1 MTKQTA
7 SSSPENPDDL
17 LRRARALGLWGLVE
31 NWDEVCSKDWLAQV
45 IAYEDEVRGRRSLE
59 RRIHNAKLGR
69 FKLLCDFDW
78 NWPEKIDRELV
89 DEVYA
94 LGFLKETAN
103 VVIVGPNG
111 VGKSMIAKNVAH
123 QAILRGF
130 TARFTTASQLLND
143 LAARDSASALERR
156 LRHYCRPQL
165 LVIDEVGYLSTS
177 TDHADLLFE
186 LVTRRYQEKSILLT
200 TNKSFQ
206 EWNDVFP
213 NSGVVVTLVDRLVHR
228 CEVIE
233 IEAESYRL
241 KESQERKVKRAE
253 ERKAR
258 TKKGKR
264 KKS

>member
-1 MTKQTA
+1 MTKRLA
-7 SSSPENPDDL
+7 SSADNPDDL
-17 LRRARALGLWGLVE
+17 FKRARALGLWGLVE
-31 NWDEVCSKDWLAQV
+31 NWDEVSSRDWLEQV

-59 RRIHNAKLGR
+59 RRIQNAKLGR
-69 FKLLCDFDW
+69 FKPLCDFDW
-78 NWPEKIDRELV
+78 SWPQAIDRELV

-94 LGFLKETAN
+94 LGFLKEAAN

-165 LVIDEVGYLSTS
+165 LVVDEVGYLSTS
-177 TDHADLLFE
+177 ADHADLLFE

-206 EWNDVFP
+206 EWNEVFP
-213 NSGVVVTLVDRLVHR
+213 TSGVVVTLIDRLVHR
-228 CEVIE
+228 CEVVE
-233 IEAESYRL
+233 IDAKSYRL
-241 KESQERKVKRAE
+241 KESEERKAKRAE
-253 ERKAR
+253 ERRAR
-258 TKKGKR
+258 AKKKR
-264 KKS
+264 RKS